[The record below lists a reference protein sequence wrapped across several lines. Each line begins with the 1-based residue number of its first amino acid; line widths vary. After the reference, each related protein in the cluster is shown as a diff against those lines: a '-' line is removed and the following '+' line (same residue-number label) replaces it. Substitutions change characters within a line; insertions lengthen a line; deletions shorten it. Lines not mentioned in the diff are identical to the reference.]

1 MLKVHTLCVL
11 VHHNMAVDKSGNLRA
26 RYEKS
31 PNIPTVE
38 AVSFSVIN
46 LIDKATRDDNRGEF
60 FFVDGTRLAW

>member
-1 MLKVHTLCVL
+1 MLTVNTLCVL
-11 VHHNMAVDKSGNLRA
+11 VHHNMAEDKSGNMKA
-26 RYEKS
+26 RYQNS
-31 PNIPTVE
+31 PNIPTAE